1 MRREGESSS
10 TLTHTLTHTRTHAH
24 TDSRSLL
31 FQRYRYRAAAHCS
44 LLIDAAGVA
53 AAIDPPASLRPSLF
67 ASRVG
72 RRAATAG
79 CATRMYSLLVSTN
92 SQRHFHPPFASTPPP
107 QPISLAPPTCST
119 LPLSREIDPAAIL
132 ARTLT
137 FCVYI
142 SSSFWLC
149 CCDCMNR
156 CCWCAASCVGAF
168 GRAKVSDSF
177 FFTFSF
183 LRFIHSPLV
192 DVESVAGRAREE
204 RRR

>member
-92 SQRHFHPPFASTPPP
+92 SQRHFIRLLHPP
-107 QPISLAPPTCST
+107 QPQPIDQFAPRPNALNFASLSLIHSCCYP
-119 LPLSREIDPAAIL
+119 R
-132 ARTLT
+132 ART
-137 FCVYI
+137 CV
-142 SSSFWLC
+142 LC
-149 CCDCMNR
+149 LY
-156 CCWCAASCVGAF
+156 
-168 GRAKVSDSF
+168 F
-177 FFTFSF
+177 FLF
-183 LRFIHSPLV
+183 LVVLL
-192 DVESVAGRAREE
+192 
-204 RRR
+204 